1 MEILTLKNI
10 SFSYKDKVIFDNYNF
25 VMNEEEII
33 AIIGPSGCGKSTLLK
48 IINGLET
55 EYSGDVLL
63 NGVNV
68 NNIPVNKRDIVLMFQ
83 DNLLFPHMT
92 IFENIEFSLK
102 MKKYPKHEIKKM
114 VEEVARD
121 IHLEDKLNKY
131 PKELSGGQ
139 QRRVALARAVI
150 SKPKLLLLDEP
161 FTGLDKEIKLEIMN
175 LVRII
180 REKYNTSI
188 VFVTHDLSEAEYLE
202 AKCIEF
208 KKGEVFN
215 ESNL

>member
-10 SFSYKDKVIFDNYNF
+10 SFSYKDKMIFDNYNF
-25 VMNEEEII
+25 VMNKEEII

-63 NGVNV
+63 NGINV

-175 LVRII
+175 LVKII

-188 VFVTHDLSEAEYLE
+188 IFVTHDLSEAEYLE

-208 KKGEVFN
+208 KKGE
-215 ESNL
+215 SL

>member
-10 SFSYKDKVIFDNYNF
+10 SFSYKDKLIFDNYNF
-25 VMNEEEII
+25 VINKEEII

-63 NGVNV
+63 DGVNV

-102 MKKYPKHEIKKM
+102 MKKYPKHKIKNM
-114 VEEVARD
+114 VDEVAKD
-121 IHLEDKLNKY
+121 IHLQDKLNKY
-131 PKELSGGQ
+131 PRELSGGQ
-139 QRRVALARAVI
+139 QRKVALARAVI

-188 VFVTHDLSEAEYLE
+188 IFVTHDLSEAEYLE

-208 KKGEVFN
+208 KKGE
-215 ESNL
+215 SL

>member
-10 SFSYKDKVIFDNYNF
+10 SFSYKDKLIFDNYNF
-25 VMNEEEII
+25 VINKEEII

-63 NGVNV
+63 DGVNV

-102 MKKYPKHEIKKM
+102 MKKYPKHKIKNM
-114 VEEVARD
+114 VDEVAKD
-121 IHLEDKLNKY
+121 IHLQDKLNKY
-131 PKELSGGQ
+131 PRELSGGQ

-188 VFVTHDLSEAEYLE
+188 IFVTHDLSEAEYLE
-202 AKCIEF
+202 ARCIEF
-208 KKGEVFN
+208 KKGE
-215 ESNL
+215 SL

>member
-25 VMNEEEII
+25 VMNKEEII
-33 AIIGPSGCGKSTLLK
+33 AMIGPSGCGKSTLLK

-63 NGVNV
+63 NGINV

-175 LVRII
+175 LVKII

-208 KKGEVFN
+208 KKGE
-215 ESNL
+215 SL

>member
-25 VMNEEEII
+25 VMNKEEII

-175 LVRII
+175 LVKII

-208 KKGEVFN
+208 KKGE
-215 ESNL
+215 SL

>member
-10 SFSYKDKVIFDNYNF
+10 SFSYKDKLIFDNYNF
-25 VMNEEEII
+25 VINKEEII

-63 NGVNV
+63 DGVNV

-102 MKKYPKHEIKKM
+102 MKKYPKHKIKNM
-114 VEEVARD
+114 VDEVAKD
-121 IHLEDKLNKY
+121 IHLQDKLNKY
-131 PKELSGGQ
+131 PRELSGGQ

-175 LVRII
+175 LVKII

-188 VFVTHDLSEAEYLE
+188 IFVTHDLSEAEYLE

-208 KKGEVFN
+208 KKGE
-215 ESNL
+215 SL

>member
-1 MEILTLKNI
+1 M
-10 SFSYKDKVIFDNYNF
+10 IFDNYNF
-25 VMNEEEII
+25 VMKKEEII

-114 VEEVARD
+114 VEEVAKD
-121 IHLEDKLNKY
+121 IHLQDKLNKY

-175 LVRII
+175 LVKII
-180 REKYNTSI
+180 KEKYNTSI
-188 VFVTHDLSEAEYLE
+188 IFVTHDLSEAEYLE
-202 AKCIEF
+202 AKCVEF
-208 KKGEVFN
+208 KIGE
-215 ESNL
+215 SL

>member
-10 SFSYKDKVIFDNYNF
+10 SFSYKDKLIFDNYNF
-25 VMNEEEII
+25 VINKEEII

-55 EYSGDVLL
+55 DYSGDVLL
-63 NGVNV
+63 DGVNV

-102 MKKYPKHEIKKM
+102 MEKYPKHEIKKM
-114 VEEVARD
+114 VEEVAKD
-121 IHLEDKLNKY
+121 IHLQDKLNKY

-175 LVRII
+175 LVKII

-188 VFVTHDLSEAEYLE
+188 IFVTHDLSEAEYLK
-202 AKCIEF
+202 AKYIEF
-208 KKGEVFN
+208 KKGE
-215 ESNL
+215 SL

>member
-25 VMNEEEII
+25 VMNKEEII

-63 NGVNV
+63 DGVNV

-121 IHLEDKLNKY
+121 IHLQDKLKKY

-175 LVRII
+175 LVKII

-188 VFVTHDLSEAEYLE
+188 IFVTHDLSEAEYLE

-208 KKGEVFN
+208 KKGE
-215 ESNL
+215 SL

>member
-25 VMNEEEII
+25 MMNKEEII

-188 VFVTHDLSEAEYLE
+188 IFVTHDLSEAEYLE

-208 KKGEVFN
+208 KKGE
-215 ESNL
+215 SL

>member
-10 SFSYKDKVIFDNYNF
+10 SFSYKDKLIFDNYNF
-25 VMNEEEII
+25 VINKEEII

-55 EYSGDVLL
+55 DYSGDVLL
-63 NGVNV
+63 DGVNV

-102 MKKYPKHEIKKM
+102 MKKYPKHKIKNM
-114 VEEVARD
+114 VDEVAKD
-121 IHLEDKLNKY
+121 IHLQDKLNKY
-131 PKELSGGQ
+131 PRELSGGQ

-188 VFVTHDLSEAEYLE
+188 IFVTHDLSEAEYLE

-208 KKGEVFN
+208 KKGE
-215 ESNL
+215 SL

>member
-10 SFSYKDKVIFDNYNF
+10 SFSYKDKLIFDNYNF
-25 VMNEEEII
+25 VINKEEII

-63 NGVNV
+63 DGVNV

-102 MKKYPKHEIKKM
+102 MKKYPKHKIKNM
-114 VEEVARD
+114 VDEVAKD
-121 IHLEDKLNKY
+121 IHLQDKLNKY
-131 PKELSGGQ
+131 PRELSGGQ
-139 QRRVALARAVI
+139 QRRVALERAVI

-188 VFVTHDLSEAEYLE
+188 IFVTHDLSEAEYLE

-208 KKGEVFN
+208 KKGE
-215 ESNL
+215 SL

>member
-10 SFSYKDKVIFDNYNF
+10 SFSYKDKMIFDNYNF
-25 VMNEEEII
+25 VMNKEEII

-63 NGVNV
+63 NGINV

-114 VEEVARD
+114 VEEVERD

-175 LVRII
+175 LVKII
-180 REKYNTSI
+180 REKYDTSI

-208 KKGEVFN
+208 KKGE
-215 ESNL
+215 SL

>member
-25 VMNEEEII
+25 VVNKEEII

-175 LVRII
+175 LVKII

-208 KKGEVFN
+208 KKGE
-215 ESNL
+215 SL

>member
-10 SFSYKDKVIFDNYNF
+10 SFSYKDKLIFDNYNF
-25 VMNEEEII
+25 VINKEEII
-33 AIIGPSGCGKSTLLK
+33 AIIGPLGCGKSTLLK

-55 EYSGDVLL
+55 DYSGDVLL
-63 NGVNV
+63 DGVNV

-114 VEEVARD
+114 VEEVAKD
-121 IHLEDKLNKY
+121 IHLQDKLNKY

-175 LVRII
+175 LVKII

-188 VFVTHDLSEAEYLE
+188 IFVTHDLSEAEYLK
-202 AKCIEF
+202 AKYIEF
-208 KKGEVFN
+208 KKE
-215 ESNL
+215 ESL

>member
-10 SFSYKDKVIFDNYNF
+10 SFSYKDKLIFDNYNF
-25 VMNEEEII
+25 VMNKEEII

-63 NGVNV
+63 DGVNV

-102 MKKYPKHEIKKM
+102 MKKYPKHKIKNM
-114 VEEVARD
+114 VDEVAKD
-121 IHLEDKLNKY
+121 IHLQDKLNKY
-131 PKELSGGQ
+131 PRELSGGQ

-188 VFVTHDLSEAEYLE
+188 IFVTHDLSEAEYLE

-208 KKGEVFN
+208 KKGE
-215 ESNL
+215 SL

>member
-10 SFSYKDKVIFDNYNF
+10 SFSYKDKMIFDNYNF
-25 VMNEEEII
+25 VMNKEEII

-63 NGVNV
+63 NGINV

-139 QRRVALARAVI
+139 QRRVALARVVI

-175 LVRII
+175 LVKII
-180 REKYNTSI
+180 REKYDTSI

-208 KKGEVFN
+208 KKGE
-215 ESNL
+215 SL

>member
-10 SFSYKDKVIFDNYNF
+10 SFSYKDKLIFDNYNF
-25 VMNEEEII
+25 VINKEEII

-63 NGVNV
+63 DGVNV
-68 NNIPVNKRDIVLMFQ
+68 NNIRVNKRDIVLMFQ

-102 MKKYPKHEIKKM
+102 MKKYPKHKIKNM
-114 VEEVARD
+114 VDEVAKD
-121 IHLEDKLNKY
+121 IHLQDKLNKY
-131 PKELSGGQ
+131 PRELSGGQ

-188 VFVTHDLSEAEYLE
+188 IFVTHDLSE
-202 AKCIEF
+202 
-208 KKGEVFN
+208 
-215 ESNL
+215 S

>member
-25 VMNEEEII
+25 VMNKEEII
-33 AIIGPSGCGKSTLLK
+33 AMIGPSGCGKSTLLK

-55 EYSGDVLL
+55 DYSGDVLL
-63 NGVNV
+63 DGVNV

-114 VEEVARD
+114 VEEVAKD
-121 IHLEDKLNKY
+121 IHLLDKLNKY

-175 LVRII
+175 LVKII

-188 VFVTHDLSEAEYLE
+188 IFVTHDLSEAEYLK
-202 AKCIEF
+202 AKYIEF
-208 KKGEVFN
+208 KKGE
-215 ESNL
+215 SL

>member
-10 SFSYKDKVIFDNYNF
+10 SFSYKDKLIFDNYNF
-25 VMNEEEII
+25 VMNKEEII

-63 NGVNV
+63 DGVNV

-102 MKKYPKHEIKKM
+102 MKKYPKHKIKNM
-114 VEEVARD
+114 VDEVAKD
-121 IHLEDKLNKY
+121 IHLQDKLNKY
-131 PKELSGGQ
+131 PRELSGGQ

-188 VFVTHDLSEAEYLE
+188 IFVTHDLSEAEYLE

-208 KKGEVFN
+208 KKGRVFN

>member
-10 SFSYKDKVIFDNYNF
+10 SFSYKDKMIFDNYNF
-25 VMNEEEII
+25 VMNKEEII

-55 EYSGDVLL
+55 DYSGDVLL
-63 NGVNV
+63 DGVNV

-114 VEEVARD
+114 VEEVAKD
-121 IHLEDKLNKY
+121 IHLQDKLNKY

-175 LVRII
+175 LVKII
-180 REKYNTSI
+180 REKYDTSI

-208 KKGEVFN
+208 KKGE
-215 ESNL
+215 SL

>member
-25 VMNEEEII
+25 MMNKEEII
-33 AIIGPSGCGKSTLLK
+33 AMIGPSGCGKSTLLK

-63 NGVNV
+63 NGINV

-175 LVRII
+175 LVKII
-180 REKYNTSI
+180 REKYDTSI

-208 KKGEVFN
+208 KKGE
-215 ESNL
+215 SL

>member
-25 VMNEEEII
+25 VMNKEEII
-33 AIIGPSGCGKSTLLK
+33 AMIGPSGCGKSTLLK

-55 EYSGDVLL
+55 DYSGDVLL
-63 NGVNV
+63 DGVNV

-114 VEEVARD
+114 VEEVAKD
-121 IHLEDKLNKY
+121 IHLQDKLNKY

-175 LVRII
+175 LVKII
-180 REKYNTSI
+180 REKYDTSI

-208 KKGEVFN
+208 KKGE
-215 ESNL
+215 SL

>member
-10 SFSYKDKVIFDNYNF
+10 SFSYRDKVIFDNYNF
-25 VMNEEEII
+25 VMKKEEII

-63 NGVNV
+63 NGGNV
-68 NNIPVNKRDIVLMFQ
+68 NNIPVNKRDIILMFQ

-102 MKKYPKHEIKKM
+102 MKKYPKHKIKNM
-114 VEEVARD
+114 VDEVAKD
-121 IHLEDKLNKY
+121 IHLQDKLNKY
-131 PKELSGGQ
+131 PRELSGGQ

-188 VFVTHDLSEAEYLE
+188 IFVTHDLSEAEYLE

-208 KKGEVFN
+208 KKGE
-215 ESNL
+215 SL

>member
-10 SFSYKDKVIFDNYNF
+10 SFSYKDKLIFDNYNF
-25 VMNEEEII
+25 VINKEEII

-63 NGVNV
+63 DGVNV

-102 MKKYPKHEIKKM
+102 MKKYPKHKIKNM
-114 VEEVARD
+114 VDEVAKD
-121 IHLEDKLNKY
+121 IHLQDKLNKY

-188 VFVTHDLSEAEYLE
+188 IFVTHDLSEAEYLE

-208 KKGEVFN
+208 KKGE
-215 ESNL
+215 SL

>member
-10 SFSYKDKVIFDNYNF
+10 SFSYKEKMIFDNYNF
-25 VMNEEEII
+25 VMNKEEII

-63 NGVNV
+63 NGINV

-102 MKKYPKHEIKKM
+102 MKKYPKHKIKNM
-114 VEEVARD
+114 VDEVAKD
-121 IHLEDKLNKY
+121 IHLQDKLNKY
-131 PKELSGGQ
+131 PRELSGGQ

-175 LVRII
+175 LVKII
-180 REKYNTSI
+180 REKYDTSI

-208 KKGEVFN
+208 KKGE
-215 ESNL
+215 SL

>member
-25 VMNEEEII
+25 VMNKEEII
-33 AIIGPSGCGKSTLLK
+33 AMIGPSGCGKSTLLK

-63 NGVNV
+63 DGVNV

-114 VEEVARD
+114 VEEVAKD
-121 IHLEDKLNKY
+121 IYLQDKLNKY

-175 LVRII
+175 LVKII

-188 VFVTHDLSEAEYLE
+188 IFVTHDLSEAEYLE

-208 KKGEVFN
+208 KKGE
-215 ESNL
+215 SL

>member
-10 SFSYKDKVIFDNYNF
+10 SFSYKDKMIFDNYNF
-25 VMNEEEII
+25 VMNKEEII

-63 NGVNV
+63 NGINV

-83 DNLLFPHMT
+83 DNLLFPNMT

-175 LVRII
+175 LVKII
-180 REKYNTSI
+180 REKYDTSI

-208 KKGEVFN
+208 KKGE
-215 ESNL
+215 SL

>member
-10 SFSYKDKVIFDNYNF
+10 SFSYRDKVIFDKYNF
-25 VMNEEEII
+25 VMKKEEII

-68 NNIPVNKRDIVLMFQ
+68 NNIPVNKRDIILMFQ

-114 VEEVARD
+114 VEEVAKD
-121 IHLEDKLNKY
+121 IHLQDKLNKY

-175 LVRII
+175 LVKII
-180 REKYNTSI
+180 KEKYNTSI
-188 VFVTHDLSEAEYLE
+188 IFVTHDLSEAEYLE
-202 AKCIEF
+202 AKCVEF
-208 KKGEVFN
+208 KRGE
-215 ESNL
+215 SL

>member
-10 SFSYKDKVIFDNYNF
+10 SFSYKDKMIFDNYNF
-25 VMNEEEII
+25 VMNKEEII

-175 LVRII
+175 LVKII
-180 REKYNTSI
+180 REKYDTSI

-208 KKGEVFN
+208 KKGE
-215 ESNL
+215 SL

>member
-10 SFSYKDKVIFDNYNF
+10 SFSYKDKLIFDNYNF
-25 VMNEEEII
+25 VINKEEII

-55 EYSGDVLL
+55 EYSGDVPLD
-63 NGVNV
+63 GVNV

-102 MKKYPKHEIKKM
+102 MKKYPKHKIKNM
-114 VEEVARD
+114 VDEVAKD
-121 IHLEDKLNKY
+121 IHLQDKLNKY
-131 PKELSGGQ
+131 PRELSGGQ

-188 VFVTHDLSEAEYLE
+188 IFVTHDLSEAEYLE

-208 KKGEVFN
+208 KKGE
-215 ESNL
+215 SL

>member
-10 SFSYKDKVIFDNYNF
+10 SFSYKDKMIFDNYNF
-25 VMNEEEII
+25 VMNKEEII

-63 NGVNV
+63 NGINV

-102 MKKYPKHEIKKM
+102 MKKYLKHEIKKM

-175 LVRII
+175 LVKII
-180 REKYNTSI
+180 REKYDTSI

-208 KKGEVFN
+208 KKGE
-215 ESNL
+215 SL

>member
-25 VMNEEEII
+25 VMNKEEII
-33 AIIGPSGCGKSTLLK
+33 AMIGPSGCGKSTLLK

-63 NGVNV
+63 NGINV

-175 LVRII
+175 LVKII
-180 REKYNTSI
+180 REKYDTSI

-208 KKGEVFN
+208 KKGE
-215 ESNL
+215 SL

>member
-25 VMNEEEII
+25 VMNKEEII
-33 AIIGPSGCGKSTLLK
+33 AMIGPSGCGKSTLLK

-55 EYSGDVLL
+55 DYSGDVLL

-114 VEEVARD
+114 VEEVAKD
-121 IHLEDKLNKY
+121 IHLQDKLNKY

-188 VFVTHDLSEAEYLE
+188 IFVTHDLSEAEYLE

-208 KKGEVFN
+208 KKGE
-215 ESNL
+215 SL

>member
-25 VMNEEEII
+25 VMNKEEII
-33 AIIGPSGCGKSTLLK
+33 AMIGPSGCGKSTLLK

-63 NGVNV
+63 NGINV

-175 LVRII
+175 LVKII

-188 VFVTHDLSEAEYLE
+188 IFVTHDLSEAEYLK
-202 AKCIEF
+202 AKYIEF
-208 KKGEVFN
+208 KKE
-215 ESNL
+215 ESL